1 MSTHALSTSEGGST
15 GLGLRLL
22 RNLDLIV
29 LGLALPV
36 FVAAGL
42 PLLGWGAATFA
53 WLISKGIDLYAQ
65 RRAAA
70 SGDRRVAMGARA
82 ATLIG
87 RLYTVGLMVLAAG
100 IIEREAGLT
109 AGVLA
114 VVVFTVYFATL
125 FVVKPLEEARS

>member
-1 MSTHALSTSEGGST
+1 LSTHALSTSDDST
-15 GLGLRLL
+15 GLRIL
-22 RNLDLIV
+22 RNLDLAV
-29 LGLALPV
+29 LALALPV
-36 FVAAGL
+36 FIAAEL

-53 WLISKGIDLYAQ
+53 WLISKGIELYAE

-87 RLYTVGLMVLAAG
+87 RLYTVGLMILAAG

-109 AGVLA
+109 AGILSVL
-114 VVVFTVYFATL
+114 VFTVYFATL
-125 FVVKPLEEARS
+125 FIVKPLEDASR

>member
-1 MSTHALSTSEGGST
+1 M
-15 GLGLRLL
+15 
-22 RNLDLIV
+22 
-29 LGLALPV
+29 LALPV

-42 PLLGWGAATFA
+42 PLLGWGAATLA
-53 WLISKGIDLYAQ
+53 WLISKGIDVYAQ

-70 SGDRRVAMGARA
+70 SGDRKVAMGARA

-109 AGVLA
+109 GGILA

-125 FVVKPLEEARS
+125 FVVKPLEEARR

>member
-1 MSTHALSTSEGGST
+1 LSTHALSTSESGDSA
-15 GLGLRLL
+15 GLRVL
-22 RNLDLIV
+22 RNLDLAV
-29 LGLALPV
+29 LALALPV
-36 FVAAGL
+36 FIAADL
-42 PLLGWGAATFA
+42 PLLGWGATTLA
-53 WLISKGIDLYAQ
+53 WLISKGIETYAQ

-100 IIEREAGLT
+100 IIEREAGLA

-114 VVVFTVYFATL
+114 VIVFTVYFSTL
-125 FVVKPLEEARS
+125 FIVKPLEEARR